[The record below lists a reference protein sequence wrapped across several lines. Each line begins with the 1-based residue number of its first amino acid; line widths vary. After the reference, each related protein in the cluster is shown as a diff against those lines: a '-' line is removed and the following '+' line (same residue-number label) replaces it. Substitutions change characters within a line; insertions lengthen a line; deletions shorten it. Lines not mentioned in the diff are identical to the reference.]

1 MSASL
6 SSNHHHNHNHGG
18 RDNLNGMFDY
28 YLSKPQPGAIIVYIR
43 HVRLRSRPINGAV
56 EAFSPKHFNVRGILQ
71 FINAV
76 ILRTPNADLK
86 AGADDKVS

>member
-18 RDNLNGMFDY
+18 RDNLNGMFDD

-56 EAFSPKHFNVRGILQ
+56 EAFSPEHFNVRDPAIYQRRDSAYAERRPQG
-71 FINAV
+71 
-76 ILRTPNADLK
+76 R
-86 AGADDKVS
+86 G